1 MSKKLN
7 LKVSRRNFLKLLAAG
22 SAGFLLAETFEN
34 FSLLKKIVPV
44 TKIKPPRPTVNFYE
58 SQTVYSPL
66 VKEDVKQSVEEIK
79 YLDKIIDK
87 NSKVVIKPNWRE
99 SIDTD
104 QITTNS
110 YLVEGVVE
118 YLEELGVSNENIILA
133 EGPCC
138 TTDIEEVLRTNG
150 ASLMMKKHNI
160 KFVHLGVADCVKVD
174 VPNPIIHKNLWIPRI
189 LADEN
194 VILINMPKLKT
205 QPTCGV
211 SCALKNLMGAMPST
225 VYGYIYDWGTF
236 QRGQLHRLD
245 MSLPYPRCDI
255 VHASLADINSV
266 IKQNFVIVDAILVSV
281 EEGFENDPPEAVGLI
296 VSGNDPLAVD
306 ATIARR
312 GGLDPN
318 KIAHMKLS
326 ALKGIGTFD
335 EKNIEIIGSKKT
347 FTLKPPK
354 KTSERLLEFIHEQ
367 LGYPIE
373 VTDTYPYPEFNSFE
387 EWKKIAKV
395 NF

>member
-1 MSKKLN
+1 LN
-7 LKVSRRNFLKLLAAG
+7 
-22 SAGFLLAETFEN
+22 
-34 FSLLKKIVPV
+34 KIV
-44 TKIKPPRPTVNFYE
+44 
-58 SQTVYSPL
+58 
-66 VKEDVKQSVEEIK
+66 
-79 YLDKIIDK
+79 DK
-87 NSKVVIKPNWRE
+87 NSKVVLKPNWRE
-99 SIDTD
+99 SIDSD
-104 QITTNS
+104 NITTNR
-110 YLVEGVVE
+110 YVVEGAVE
-118 YLEELGVSNENIILA
+118 YLEELGVNKENIILA

-150 ASLMMKKHNI
+150 ASLMMKKHDI

-174 VPNPIIHKNLWIPRI
+174 VPNPIIHKSLWIPRI
-189 LADEN
+189 LADEDT
-194 VILINMPKLKT
+194 ILINMPKLKT

-225 VYGYIYDWGTF
+225 VYGYIYDWGSF

-281 EEGFENDPPEAVGLI
+281 EEGFENDPPENVGLI

-326 ALKGIGTFD
+326 ALKNIGTFD
-335 EKNIEIIGSKKT
+335 EDSIGVIGSKRT
-347 FTLKPPK
+347 FTLKPPI

-373 VTDTYPYPEFNSFE
+373 VTDTYPYPEFNTVE

-395 NF
+395 DY